1 MSQLKVATLNLHN
14 RHNRWTERR
23 HLVVSEILNLM
34 PDLLSL
40 QEISYATGQ
49 GKWLES
55 QVNSRLTGSSRGP
68 YRLIQERR
76 RHLLRG
82 SLEAV
87 GILTRLPVISYDAV
101 NLGYDGRL
109 ALRTNVTLST
119 GETLDFIATH
129 LHPISHDHEARLEQV
144 MTLTGWANE
153 TGRVPLRV
161 IAGDFNE
168 LPEGPAIQQMK
179 QTYRSALAL
188 ARGYEPLA
196 TYPTALAPGNGWA
209 GCLDYIFISSQLNVD
224 DATFFAD
231 MPAENDPTLYP
242 SDHVGLVAVLEVERL
257 RSARRFRQKRV

>member
-23 HLVVSEILNLM
+23 HLIVSEILNTM

-40 QEISYATGQ
+40 QEINYATGQ
-49 GKWLES
+49 GRWLEA

-68 YRLIQERR
+68 YQLIQERR

-87 GILTRLPVISYDAV
+87 GILTRLPVISSDAI
-101 NLGYDGRL
+101 NLGYDGRV
-109 ALRTNVTLST
+109 ALRANVTLST

-129 LHPISHDHEARLEQV
+129 LHPISHDHEARQEQA
-144 MTLTGWANE
+144 MALIGWANE

-168 LPEGPAIQQMK
+168 LPQGPAIQQMK
-179 QTYRSALAL
+179 QTYRSALEL

-196 TYPTALAPGNGWA
+196 TYPTALVPSNGWA
-209 GCLDYIFISSQLNVD
+209 GCLDYIFISSELSVNH
-224 DATFFAD
+224 ATFFAD
-231 MPAENDPTLYP
+231 KPAEDDPTLYP
-242 SDHVGLVAVLEVERL
+242 SDHVGLLAVLEVERL
-257 RSARRFRQKRV
+257 RSARRFGRKRV